1 MGPFPGVSC
10 QHVYATQS
18 ANPKNSSVKYVLS
31 DLEDNNCIDGRG
43 QVTLSSRSL
52 YQIRET
58 SRSLCQIRET
68 CATRF
73 RSILCDVTITIELM
87 DGDRSQHHPDH
98 FIKLEYT
105 VPTQKTSNLIIK
117 LRTICKMSGT
127 LFDWWSDLV
136 SDKYL
141 SWRIYIHMAVN
152 TSLKEFPDQIFA
164 LVSFDLRIRSLKY
177 F

>member
-1 MGPFPGVSC
+1 MEELDDGVMGPFPGVSC

-18 ANPKNSSVKYVLS
+18 AAPKNSSVKHVLS

-87 DGDRSQHHPDH
+87 DGDRSQHHPDN
-98 FIKLEYT
+98 FIKLEKH
-105 VPTQKTSNLIIK
+105 VLPGLEDNHCIDG
-117 LRTICKMSGT
+117 RG
-127 LFDWWSDLV
+127 
-136 SDKYL
+136 
-141 SWRIYIHMAVN
+141 
-152 TSLKEFPDQIFA
+152 
-164 LVSFDLRIRSLKY
+164 RSHHHQDH
-177 F
+177 FV